1 MSQIKKIRVKDVMV
15 KEVQT
20 SNSTSHISQIAK
32 QMKRNN
38 ISSVVIVDKNQPVG
52 IITERDIVTRIVA
65 NERDPSKIN
74 VGEVMTK
81 PVVAVLTETP
91 LTEAID
97 LMKNKSIRRLV
108 VVNNSNELAGILT
121 VDDIGYNVE
130 QFAEDIGL
138 EYLILSQTIRERRL

>member
-15 KEVQT
+15 KEVQI
-20 SNSTSHISQIAK
+20 SDSTTHISQIAK

-65 NERDPSKIN
+65 NDGDPSKIS

-81 PVVAVLTETP
+81 PVIAVLEETL

-108 VVNNSNELAGILT
+108 VVNSANDLAGILT

>member
-1 MSQIKKIRVKDVMV
+1 MTK
-15 KEVQT
+15 
-20 SNSTSHISQIAK
+20 ISQIAK
-32 QMKRNN
+32 QMKKNN

-65 NERDPSKIN
+65 NDRDPSKIG

-81 PVVAVLTETP
+81 PVVAVLSETL

-108 VVNNSNELAGILT
+108 VVNSENDLSGILT

-130 QFAEDIGL
+130 QYAEDIGL
-138 EYLILSQTIRERRL
+138 EYLILSQTIRGRTS